1 MFKRGPFVYEDSTA
15 SALAKIEAE
24 AIEHE
29 RLRREH
35 TAAYWELTFR
45 REQERGNVLSAEN
58 RRLKA
63 KCEELQRAVEM
74 LSKQNEALE
83 HAYRRSTA
91 FADDVFSA

>member
-1 MFKRGPFVYEDSTA
+1 MFTRGPFVYDDSTA

-24 AIEHE
+24 ARERE

-35 TAAYWELTFR
+35 AAAYWELTFR
-45 REQERGNVLSAEN
+45 REQERANGLSSEN

-63 KCEELQRAVEM
+63 KCEELQREVEM
-74 LSKQNEALE
+74 LSKQNESLE

-91 FADDVFSA
+91 FADSVFSA